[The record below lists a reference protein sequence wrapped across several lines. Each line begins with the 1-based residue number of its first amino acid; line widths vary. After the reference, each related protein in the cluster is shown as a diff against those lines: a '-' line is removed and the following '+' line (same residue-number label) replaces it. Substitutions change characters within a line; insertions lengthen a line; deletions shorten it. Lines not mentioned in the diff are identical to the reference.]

1 MSEER
6 MISWLMTFL
15 LVAAIFALAG
25 AGMMFVAASLT
36 LLENGTVGESH
47 PCPAGCSRVI
57 EARVAARLDCADGRT
72 VWQSKAGGKAGS
84 VQRRVSNAHL
94 NDGERHGSDVGD
106 DDLILRDNTAVLS
119 DRLDGGAW
127 DFAKLLP
134 AERSPG
140 EVGGNCRD
148 GGSDTGAERRESGAT
163 GHDPLGSR
171 DFFHG
176 AEYSKKPGEGE
187 AERK

>member
-25 AGMMFVAASLT
+25 AGMMFVATSLT

-57 EARVAARLDCADGRT
+57 EARVAAGLDCADGRT

-119 DRLDGGAW
+119 DRLDGGTR
-127 DFAKLLP
+127 DVAKFLP
-134 AERSPG
+134 TKRSPG
-140 EVGGNCRD
+140 EIGGNRGDCGRE
-148 GGSDTGAERRESGAT
+148 TGAESRECGSE
-163 GHDPLGSR
+163 GHDPL
-171 DFFHG
+171 DN
-176 AEYSKKPGEGE
+176 
-187 AERK
+187 